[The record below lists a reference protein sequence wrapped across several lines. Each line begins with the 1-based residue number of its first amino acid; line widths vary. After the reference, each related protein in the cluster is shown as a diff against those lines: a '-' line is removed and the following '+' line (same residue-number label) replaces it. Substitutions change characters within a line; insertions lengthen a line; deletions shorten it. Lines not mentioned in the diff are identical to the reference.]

1 MVEGIRL
8 IMVAL
13 FASAGWEVASA
24 MGRDNTLRAT
34 LGIAIGAGIGFVFSG
49 MLGRVTA
56 SAASDVERAFRNIPA
71 AELVAGAIGLI
82 LGLVPAALLS
92 VPLFHL
98 PPQAA
103 LPNVAFVYVLGGL
116 IGSRIARARSDELFA
131 LVGVKPRVAERGSGE
146 RVVLDTSALI
156 DARLEP
162 LVRMGFG
169 TGSLSV

>member
-1 MVEGIRL
+1 MAALERAPTDPALESAQERDPPGSGEQQPVTREAGRRVGTTRPMVEGIRL

-34 LGIAIGAGIGFVFSG
+34 LGIAVGAGIGFVFGG

-98 PPQAA
+98 PPEAA

-116 IGSRIARARSDELFA
+116 IGSRIARARSD
-131 LVGVKPRVAERGSGE
+131 GR
-146 RVVLDTSALI
+146 
-156 DARLEP
+156 
-162 LVRMGFG
+162 
-169 TGSLSV
+169 